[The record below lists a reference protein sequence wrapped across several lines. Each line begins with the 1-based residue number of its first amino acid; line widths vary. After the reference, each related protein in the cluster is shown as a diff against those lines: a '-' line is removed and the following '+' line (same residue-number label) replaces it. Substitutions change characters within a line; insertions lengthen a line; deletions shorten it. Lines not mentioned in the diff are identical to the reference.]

1 MSLAIWDSCDESFA
15 QEYGGGLS
23 VGLPSPVS
31 VAPLPISVVRLS
43 GSLATKEMDM
53 DTAEVVA
60 RLSEES
66 YKQWTQGFFKD
77 LASYDS
83 LIGM

>member
-1 MSLAIWDSCDESFA
+1 
-15 QEYGGGLS
+15 
-23 VGLPSPVS
+23 
-31 VAPLPISVVRLS
+31 
-43 GSLATKEMDM
+43 MDM

-66 YKQWTQGFFKD
+66 YKEWTQGFFKD

-83 LIGM
+83 LIGMLLAASTYSSCFKSIELETYLISNQYFAK